1 MSPNKRYIGK
11 LAPEQALELFHN
23 MLEHMPVGVA
33 LFDGEFRMVAINQTA
48 LDMLDFPAELF
59 SPQMPTLED
68 LLWFNARRGEYGPGV
83 PETLVRERLALAAKR
98 EAHRFV
104 RHRPDGKTME
114 VIGAPLPGGGFVS
127 IYIDITERQRATAQI
142 NEQALYLRSVLAHLP
157 QGISVFDAQLRLKC
171 WNDKLLDVLGLPDGA
186 VYPDVPFEDLIRYPA
201 QRGEYGPDDPETYVQ
216 QRREW
221 ALRFE
226 PHRVERTRPTGR
238 THLVEGRPMV
248 AGERTVGFVTSYT
261 DITENKAREAAL
273 AEKTCCCRPWP
284 TTCPAGSACSTKTC
298 TWS

>member
-104 RHRPDGKTME
+104 RHRPDGMAIE

-127 IYIDITERQRATAQI
+127 IYTDITERERATAQI

-157 QGISVFDAQLRLKC
+157 QGISVFG
-171 WNDKLLDVLGLPDGA
+171 W
-186 VYPDVPFEDLIRYPA
+186 
-201 QRGEYGPDDPETYVQ
+201 
-216 QRREW
+216 
-221 ALRFE
+221 
-226 PHRVERTRPTGR
+226 TRW
-238 THLVEGRPMV
+238 
-248 AGERTVGFVTSYT
+248 
-261 DITENKAREAAL
+261 
-273 AEKTCCCRPWP
+273 WP
-284 TTCPAGSACSTKTC
+284 TPGATTGGWRCCSW
-298 TWS
+298 TWTTSRASTTAWAMAWATNSCAPSPSGCALPCATATLWRAWAATSSLSC